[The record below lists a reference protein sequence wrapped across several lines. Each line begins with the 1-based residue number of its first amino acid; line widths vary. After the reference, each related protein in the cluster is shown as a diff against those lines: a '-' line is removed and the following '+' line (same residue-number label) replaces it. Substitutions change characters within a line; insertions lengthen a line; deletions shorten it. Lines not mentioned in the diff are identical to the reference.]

1 MIYFEKYDI
10 NTTAKVIKIVWD
22 ALNGRY
28 DSIEVGEA
36 RASLSQAIDTVVDGR
51 VDKIEKLTMQ
61 TLRTADGKNT
71 IYFGLD
77 EPLAT
82 QYPLK
87 KNDIW
92 YRIVD
97 GEFTRTYIYDGV
109 VWQLVIDMDSAEAN
123 AEAQQAK
130 DRADDAVNRA
140 NQATGDAQNAIEQ
153 AQTSFNNAQENAL
166 VLETLGLR
174 FNDVEGNLTTISGT
188 VDGLQTTVSD
198 VQGNVSNL
206 TQLSTTLQTRLSDA
220 EGNINTLTLT
230 SQSMQSTISS
240 LQDDWDNLEIGGR
253 NLLRNS
259 KGPFEIKPR
268 NEGVSGD
275 NYQYQRFYCD
285 MEAGKEYTIS
295 AKIEVTH
302 GDYDEVTIYVYPSGT
317 RRNVPIE
324 GDGTVKS
331 TFIKTNENSD
341 SVLIY
346 AGIAG
351 ATRNQGAIIS
361 NVQIE
366 KGNKATDWTPAPE
379 DIDTKITSI
388 NTRVSELRIDLDS
401 ITTTVQNT
409 QSTVDDLTGVV
420 NHHTTQIS

>member
-109 VWQLVIDMDSAEAN
+109 VWQLVIDMDSAEAK

-153 AQTSFNNAQENAL
+153 AQTSFNKAQENAL
-166 VLETLGLR
+166 ELETLGLR

-198 VQGNVSNL
+198 VQGNVANL
-206 TQLSTTLQTRLSDA
+206 TVISNAMQARLTDA
-220 EGNINTLTLT
+220 EGNINELTLT

-240 LQDDWDNLEIGGR
+240 LQDDWDNLEIGGT
-253 NLLRNS
+253 NLVLDSEKEKTPNNTFSAWYLSERFFSEYDTSDDFIISFDAKADTKDEILRVYTTSGNIRTQGLVPLTTEWKRYEVVADFS
-259 KGPFEIKPR
+259 GIEFERI
-268 NEGVSGD
+268 GFHTG
-275 NYQYQRFYCD
+275 
-285 MEAGKEYTIS
+285 
-295 AKIEVTH
+295 
-302 GDYDEVTIYVYPSGT
+302 
-317 RRNVPIE
+317 
-324 GDGTVKS
+324 
-331 TFIKTNENSD
+331 
-341 SVLIY
+341 
-346 AGIAG
+346 GIGG
-351 ATRNQGAIIS
+351 ATNFKGYIRK
-361 NVQIE
+361 VKIE
-366 KGNKATDWTPAPE
+366 KGCVATDWSPA
-379 DIDTKITSI
+379 
-388 NTRVSELRIDLDS
+388 
-401 ITTTVQNT
+401 
-409 QSTVDDLTGVV
+409 
-420 NHHTTQIS
+420 

>member
-109 VWQLVIDMDSAEAN
+109 VWQLVIDMDSAEAK

-153 AQTSFNNAQENAL
+153 AQTSFNKAQENAL
-166 VLETLGLR
+166 ELETLGLR

-198 VQGNVSNL
+198 VQGNVANL
-206 TQLSTTLQTRLSDA
+206 TDISNAMQARLTDA
-220 EGNINTLTLT
+220 EGNINELTLT

-240 LQDDWDNLEIGGR
+240 LQDDWDNLEIGGT
-253 NLLRNS
+253 NLVLDSEKEKTPNNTFS
-259 KGPFEIKPR
+259 AWYLSE
-268 NEGVSGD
+268 
-275 NYQYQRFYCD
+275 RFFS
-285 MEAGKEYTIS
+285 EYDT
-295 AKIEVTH
+295 
-302 GDYDEVTIYVYPSGT
+302 
-317 RRNVPIE
+317 
-324 GDGTVKS
+324 
-331 TFIKTNENSD
+331 SD
-341 SVLIY
+341 DF
-346 AGIAG
+346 
-351 ATRNQGAIIS
+351 IIS
-361 NVQIE
+361 FDA
-366 KGNKATDWTPAPE
+366 KAE
-379 DIDTKITSI
+379 TKEEILRVYTTSSSI
-388 NTRVSELRIDLDS
+388 RTQGLVPLNTERQR
-401 ITTTVQNT
+401 
-409 QSTVDDLTGVV
+409 
-420 NHHTTQIS
+420 